1 VLGDLVYVGYAYLCR
16 TKFDLY
22 LFFGL
27 SECVCVDFE
36 FDLGV
41 GVGNGLGIRHFV
53 SLVLRSVLYSNKIS
67 ECSAEKIFVS
77 VWILFFI
84 VVECHLEFL
93 YRW

>member
-16 TKFDLY
+16 TKVDLY

-27 SECVCVDFE
+27 SESVCVD

-77 VWILFFI
+77 VRILFFI
-84 VVECHLEFL
+84 IVKCHLEFV